1 VSVLIEAIISLKI
14 PENWMNEIVK
24 AHPATIKVIDCMPFG
39 RAGGRGL
46 VEINALDDELS
57 EIVEEIRMLP
67 TICKIDIASSEKGKI
82 IGAVATNKCVACKA
96 LTGSDC
102 FLTSASSK
110 MDGKIEWTLITGGKA
125 SLQHLF
131 KKLEEFHCQA
141 EIVRVSNINDKNI
154 LTARQKEI
162 VRIALEKGYFD
173 YPKKTNIRELANDFD
188 ISISTLS
195 EILRKGQ
202 RKIIL
207 KYFRE
212 YTH

>member
-1 VSVLIEAIISLKI
+1 
-14 PENWMNEIVK
+14 
-24 AHPATIKVIDCMPFG
+24 MPFG
-39 RAGGRGL
+39 RDGGRGL
-46 VEINALDDELS
+46 VEINAIDDELS
-57 EIVEEIRMLP
+57 KIVEDIRMLP

-82 IGAVATNKCVACKA
+82 IGVVATNKCVACRA

-102 FLTSASSK
+102 FLTSASLK
-110 MDGKIEWTLITGGKA
+110 KDGRIEWTLIAGGKT
-125 SLQHLF
+125 SLQDLF

-141 EIVRVSNINDKNI
+141 KLIRVSNISDKDI

-162 VRIALEKGYFD
+162 VRTALEKGYFD
-173 YPKKTNIRELANDFD
+173 YPKRTNIRKLAKDFD

-207 KYFRE
+207 EYFRE
-212 YTH
+212 HKH

>member
-1 VSVLIEAIISLKI
+1 
-14 PENWMNEIVK
+14 MNEIVK

-39 RAGGRGL
+39 RDGGRGL

-57 EIVEEIRMLP
+57 EIVEEIRILP

-96 LTGSDC
+96 LTGSNC

-141 EIVRVSNINDKNI
+141 ELVRVLNINDKDI

-162 VRIALEKGYFD
+162 IRIALEKGYFD
-173 YPKKTNIRELANDFD
+173 CPKKTNIRKLAKDFN

-202 RKIIL
+202 RKIML
-207 KYFRE
+207 KYFKE
-212 YTH
+212 HAH

>member
-1 VSVLIEAIISLKI
+1 MLVLIEAIISLKI
-14 PENWMNEIVK
+14 PENWMSEIVK

-46 VEINALDDELS
+46 VEIKALDDEMS

-67 TICKIDIASSEKGKI
+67 SICKIDIASSEKGKV
-82 IGAVATNKCVACKA
+82 IGAVATNKCVACRA

-110 MDGKIEWTLITGGKA
+110 KDGRIEWTLITGGKA
-125 SLQHLF
+125 SLQQLF
-131 KKLEEFHCQA
+131 KKLEEFRCQA
-141 EIVRVSNINDKNI
+141 ELIRISNINDKDI

-162 VRIALEKGYFD
+162 VLIALEKGYFD
-173 YPKKTNIRELANDFD
+173 YPKKTNIRELANDFG

-207 KYFRE
+207 EYFRDRI
-212 YTH
+212 H

>member
-1 VSVLIEAIISLKI
+1 MSVLIEAIISLKI

-141 EIVRVSNINDKNI
+141 ELVRVSNINDKDI

-162 VRIALEKGYFD
+162 IRIALEKGYFD

>member
-1 VSVLIEAIISLKI
+1 
-14 PENWMNEIVK
+14 
-24 AHPATIKVIDCMPFG
+24 MPFG